1 MNYFKLGVAATISL
15 LFATSCSNVE
25 EQVENQD
32 SEALVSFSINLENKI
47 DTRAI
52 SDGTGADQLMYA
64 IFNEDGSKVIVSK
77 ETLNDISSL
86 NNGYS
91 LDLSLSKGQT
101 YKAVFWAQNSQCD
114 AYSVSDNMEVTV
126 NYNGM
131 NNDESRDAFFASSEP
146 FKVSYPLCA
155 IL

>member
-1 MNYFKLGVAATISL
+1 
-15 LFATSCSNVE
+15 
-25 EQVENQD
+25 
-32 SEALVSFSINLENKI
+32 
-47 DTRAI
+47 
-52 SDGTGADQLMYA
+52 MYA

-77 ETLNDISSL
+77 ETLSDISSL

-146 FKVSYPLCA
+146 FKVDKHTKMQVVLKRPFAQINVGVTVEDWNAAAVSRTGETSDGARPKR
-155 IL
+155 